1 MEWQE
6 KLKMY
11 LQDIGLNEEGEFS
24 VYYEMLVNNFGKEL
38 KASDIAEKVS
48 MNRSYV
54 YNILANLVDKGLV
67 TIILGSSPK
76 FYTAQNPIYYVNK
89 QINVLESKISV
100 LKSFQIFINEEIEPR
115 LSNIKQ
121 LTTSP
126 IKESFFINSIE
137 KLSYYINQSLRTCE
151 NRIIF
156 RISYDLF
163 KSIEKELYHSIE
175 RLLSKGR
182 RGSIRIIGFGV
193 KEDKISAQYLDLI
206 TIDQKDHNDYQ
217 IVIDDN
223 TILFNLHLTPF
234 TADYGVG
241 VMMKDRTI
249 ADSYTYSLISSFKQ
263 IAYESLPLSRKN
275 DLSKVILQDKQFS
288 SGMESLF
295 KKNWRIFLADSSPDD
310 NYFALIAPDV
320 LSIQESRD
328 AGILY
333 HPFYNDKR
341 EQLVD
346 MIFKENQKYVL
357 QGALE
362 STKRFDIDYDSETK
376 EEIIEGF
383 TCKTLKN
390 RGKINAKSHIQ
401 GNSDNIDELHQNI
414 EFVSQMVV
422 FNYFDKAV
430 VMVWAMIDENLVSIL
445 RELSNKL
452 PN

>member
-1 MEWQE
+1 MDRQE
-6 KLKMY
+6 KLKSY
-11 LQDIGLNEEGEFS
+11 LQEIGLTEEGEFS

-38 KASDIAEKVS
+38 KASDIAERVS

-54 YNILANLVDKGLV
+54 YNILSNLVDKGLV

-76 FYTAQNPIYYVNK
+76 YYTAQNPIYYVNK
-89 QINVLESKISV
+89 QIEFLENKISV
-100 LKSFQIFINEEIEPR
+100 LKSFEIFIKEEIDPR

-137 KLSYYINQSLRTCE
+137 KLTYYINQSLKICE

-156 RISYDLF
+156 RISFDLF
-163 KSIEKELYHSIE
+163 KSFENELNHSID
-175 RLLSKGR
+175 RLLARGR
-182 RGSIRIIGFGV
+182 KSSIRIICFGV
-193 KEDKISAQYLDLI
+193 KADKTKLKYSELI
-206 TIDQKDHNDYQ
+206 AFDQKDHNDYQ

-241 VMMKDRTI
+241 VMMKDKTI
-249 ADSYTYSLISSFKQ
+249 SESYTYSLISSFKQ
-263 IAYESLPLSRKN
+263 IAYEKLPLSTKS
-275 DLSKVILQDKQFS
+275 DLSKGVLQDEQFS
-288 SGMESLF
+288 KGMENLF
-295 KKNWRIFLADSSPDD
+295 KQKWRIFSADSSPDD

-333 HPFYNDKR
+333 HPFYTNNKD
-341 EQLVD
+341 QLVD
-346 MIFKENQKYVL
+346 MIFKENQKFVI
-357 QGALE
+357 QGAYE
-362 STKRFDIDYDSETK
+362 STKSFDINYDSEIK
-376 EEIIEGF
+376 DENIEGF
-383 TCKTLKN
+383 KCKTIKN
-390 RGKINAKSHIQ
+390 TGKISSKTHME
-401 GNSDNIDELHQNI
+401 GNLDKLDDQHPDI

-430 VMVWAMIDENLVSIL
+430 VMVWAMIDDNLKSIL
-445 RELSNKL
+445 RELN
-452 PN
+452 N